1 MDILTFVS
9 AVLVAT
15 ISSSGMWAFLQHR
28 HDKKDAKTELLLG
41 LAHDRIMYLGTLY
54 IHKNEITRSEFEN
67 LITYLYEPYEKL
79 GGNGSAKHIVDRV
92 KSLPLKEEV

>member
-1 MDILTFVS
+1 MDILAFMS
-9 AVLVAT
+9 AVIVAT

-41 LAHDRIMYLGTLY
+41 LAHDRIMFLGTSY
-54 IHKNEITRSEFEN
+54 ISRNEITQAEFEN

-92 KSLPLKEEV
+92 KHLPIKG